1 MVIKTVDL
9 LKNEIPIEEESV
21 VITEDVKAGLVLV
34 DIINGFCTVGAGNL
48 APREPNR
55 QISEMIDE
63 SSRLAR
69 VFCDKKLPVL
79 AFLDSHHPD
88 KLEYP
93 YPSHCITG
101 TDESNLV
108 PGTNF
113 TGLCI
118 IPILLNVP
126 EGTTT
131 DYWMILSD
139 EEIIAALRWVEEEP
153 NVTIRRK
160 DCYDGY
166 IGSFQE
172 DGSNVFVDWVKN
184 NQIQLLLVVGV
195 CTDICVLDFVCSTL
209 SAKNRGFLN
218 PLEDVVVYSQGCATF
233 DFPVSMARNT
243 KDISPHP
250 QELMHHVGLYMAK
263 GRGAKIAKEVS
274 FNNLN
279 KP

>member
-108 PGTNF
+108 P
-113 TGLCI
+113 
-118 IPILLNVP
+118 
-126 EGTTT
+126 
-131 DYWMILSD
+131 
-139 EEIIAALRWVEEEP
+139 ALRWVEEEP

-195 CTDICVLDFVCSTL
+195 CTDICVLDFVCSAL

>member
-69 VFCDKKLPVL
+69 VFCDKNCQFLPFLIHIILINLNTLILLTASL
-79 AFLDSHHPD
+79 ALMNPTWFLG
-88 KLEYP
+88 
-93 YPSHCITG
+93 I
-101 TDESNLV
+101 
-108 PGTNF
+108 
-113 TGLCI
+113 CI
-118 IPILLNVP
+118 IPILLN
-126 EGTTT
+126 GTTT

>member
-1 MVIKTVDL
+1 MVIKTIDI
-9 LKNEIPIEEESV
+9 LKNEIPIEEESLI
-21 VITEDVKAGLVLV
+21 ITEDVKAGLVLV

-55 QISEMIDE
+55 QISEMIEE
-63 SSRLAR
+63 SKRLAR
-69 VFCDKKLPVL
+69 LFCDKKWPIL
-79 AFLDSHHPD
+79 AFLDSHQPH
-88 KLEYP
+88 KLEHP
-93 YPSHCITG
+93 YPPHCITG

-108 PGTNF
+108 P
-113 TGLCI
+113 
-118 IPILLNVP
+118 
-126 EGTTT
+126 
-131 DYWMILSD
+131 
-139 EEIIAALRWVEEEP
+139 ALRWLEKEQ

-184 NQIQLLLVVGV
+184 NKIQTLLVVGV

-218 PLEDVVVYSQGCATF
+218 PLEQVVVYSKGCATF
-233 DFPVSMARNT
+233 DFPASMARNS

-263 GRGAKIAKEVS
+263 ERGAKIAREVS
-274 FNNLN
+274 FDSLK